1 MHIIIFSRLGSKRL
15 KNKAK
20 ITLINNKT
28 LIEHIIDQAKKILP
42 KKKIILATTKKKE
55 DNYLCRVAKRKKINF
70 FRGSENNVLKRT
82 IDCCKLYKV
91 NYFLRYCGDRPIID
105 ILKIKKLVKE
115 FEKYNQYDLLST
127 NNKKEKID
135 QGLTIEIIKSEVLNK
150 IAETKFVNKDK
161 DYEHITNYLYK
172 NYKNYKIYKISFL
185 KIFKKQYRYTIDYKK
200 DLKIINYIIK
210 NYDKNKIKDIVK
222 LYEFAKKKYN

>member
-1 MHIIIFSRLGSKRL
+1 M
-15 KNKAK
+15 
-20 ITLINNKT
+20 
-28 LIEHIIDQAKKILP
+28 
-42 KKKIILATTKKKE
+42 
-55 DNYLCRVAKRKKINF
+55 
-70 FRGSENNVLKRT
+70 
-82 IDCCKLYKV
+82 
-91 NYFLRYCGDRPIID
+91 
-105 ILKIKKLVKE
+105 
-115 FEKYNQYDLLST
+115 
-127 NNKKEKID
+127 
-135 QGLTIEIIKSEVLNK
+135 LNK

-185 KIFKKQYRYTIDYKK
+185 KIFKKQYKYTIDYKK